1 MGAAGFYLFYG
12 INWIITLLPLRVL
25 YLFADL
31 LYLLLYYF
39 PSYRRKVVAANLKNA
54 FPEKSPEELLKIE
67 KKFYKHLA
75 DLFIETFKLTHMS
88 RNELKRRFIVT
99 NPGII
104 KKLTE
109 EGKDI
114 VAVCGHYNNWEWL
127 TAIPLYT
134 DIKCVSIYKPLK
146 SKLFDKFIN
155 NIRKKHGMVLT
166 PMSNI
171 VREIIMDR
179 NNGIRTISA
188 FISDQTPAKNDIKFW
203 TRFLSQDTPVYLGAE
218 KIAAKYDMSVVYFNI
233 QKIKRGYYTLTS
245 EVLFEHTSGL
255 PEHTVT
261 EAHVRRLEE
270 LIRENP
276 EYWIWSHRRWKHKR
290 ENQNA

>member
-54 FPEKSPEELLKIE
+54 FPEKSPKELLKIE

-203 TRFLSQDTPVYLGAE
+203 TLFLSQDTPVYLGAE